1 MSVDRFDEWVQNAV
15 ETAEEQKNAFFTLA
29 NISFED
35 FFNASHP
42 AKMEI
47 LKNLGQEKSL
57 QTMDLYFEIIETIN
71 ELEEQL
77 REIERQ

>member
-15 ETAEEQKNAFFTLA
+15 EITEEQKNAFFALA

-35 FFNASHP
+35 FVYASHP
-42 AKMEI
+42 AKMET
-47 LKNLGQEKSL
+47 LKSLGQEKSL

-77 REIERQ
+77 RGLE